1 MSEEEIKDC
10 IKILKDTDISTIE
23 MCENTDMYTYNIV
36 VKNVLNE
43 LEKYKLM
50 LFMVVRNYQ
59 ILPIG
64 LKIKKS
70 QKEIT
75 EMTKDT
81 IKELEKNINFEIA
94 KELYDLE

>member
-10 IKILKDTDISTIE
+10 IKILKDTDISAIE
-23 MCENTDMYTYNIV
+23 MCENTDMYTYSIA

-50 LFMVVRNYQ
+50 LFMVVRNSKV
-59 ILPIG
+59 LPVG
-64 LKIKKS
+64 LKLNKS

-75 EMTKDT
+75 DKTKET
-81 IKELEKNINFEIA
+81 IKELEKSIDFRKA
-94 KELYDLE
+94 KEFYEL